1 MILFSSRLWKMAKK
15 LSMSNWSH
23 LMMRKVHLI
32 LRKGILAKKVIKVMI
47 RPKLVVSKGTKKMIK
62 IIATTTTIIIN
73 RWWIRKGIS
82 VDLIIWET
90 LRPWKK

>member
-1 MILFSSRLWKMAKK
+1 
-15 LSMSNWSH
+15 
-23 LMMRKVHLI
+23 MMRKVHLI

-73 RWWIRKGIS
+73 R
-82 VDLIIWET
+82 
-90 LRPWKK
+90 